1 MKKIVS
7 LFIFLLLLV
16 GCSLSNSPTSKV
28 EELLN
33 KYQTLDSDIK
43 SGIDDVLKEENLN
56 DSQKERY
63 RKVIEKQYR
72 NLAYEIKDER
82 IDGDTATITV
92 EIEVIDYK
100 KLNSL
105 ASGLWSRNLPIEADR
120 GNIYTVDGEAIASN
134 LTTTSLV
141 FIPNQIK
148 NKDLVAEK
156 ISEILD
162 VPKSKIEEHLYKKS
176 MMEKV
181 HPEGRRLSY
190 EIADKIENLHFDGVY
205 LLKESK
211 RYYPH
216 NEMLSHVLG
225 YVGIDN
231 QGLSG
236 LELEYDDILTGEYGS
251 IQYFSDA
258 KGNNLER
265 NSVYVEP
272 EDGLD
277 IYLTVDYGIQS
288 SIERELDN
296 VVLRYNPDGA
306 WAIAMDPNTGEIL
319 GMSSRPNFNPNSY
332 KDYDTETINRNMAIW
347 ASYEPGSTF
356 KILTLSAAVNEGK
369 VDLLKD
375 TFYDGGSVNVD
386 GARIKCWKHGGH
398 GSQTFLEVVQ
408 NSCNPG
414 FVELGNRLGK
424 ETLFDYINKFGYG
437 KKTGID
443 LNGEATGILFSL
455 DKVGPVELATTA
467 FGQGVSVT
475 ALQQVVAVSAAI
487 NGGTLYKPYI
497 VKRVAYHENG
507 QIIKEVKPTI
517 VRDNIVT
524 KDTSE
529 KVRMTLESVV
539 SLGTGR
545 NAYIDGYRVGGKT
558 GTAQKVNNGIYMQGN
573 YIVSFIG
580 FLPANDPKI
589 VVYLAIDNPKGVTQ
603 YGGTVS
609 APIVKNIMED
619 AITSLNIEKQ
629 DGGTEKKYQWY
640 DKKYYNVPNV
650 VGKSKK
656 EATSMLKSFSVE
668 YSGSGDV
675 VVSQSPDSDS
685 RIAEGEKVR
694 LYLG

>member
-1 MKKIVS
+1 MFNKGIHKRIKIVLLII
-7 LFIFLLLLV
+7 LFIFIIIIA
-16 GCSLSNSPTSKV
+16 KV
-28 EELLN
+28 F
-33 KYQTLDSDIK
+33 Y
-43 SGIDDVLKEENLN
+43 
-56 DSQKERY
+56 
-63 RKVIEKQYR
+63 
-72 NLAYEIKDER
+72 
-82 IDGDTATITV
+82 
-92 EIEVIDYK
+92 IEVIDYK

-176 MMEKV
+176 MMERV

-277 IYLTVDYGIQS
+277 IYLTVNYGIQS

-640 DKKYYNVPNV
+640 DKKYYTVPNV

-675 VVSQSPDSDS
+675 VVNQSPDSDS

>member
-1 MKKIVS
+1 MFNKNIHKRIKIV
-7 LFIFLLLLV
+7 LIIIVIIFIIII
-16 GCSLSNSPTSKV
+16 SKV
-28 EELLN
+28 F
-33 KYQTLDSDIK
+33 Y
-43 SGIDDVLKEENLN
+43 
-56 DSQKERY
+56 
-63 RKVIEKQYR
+63 
-72 NLAYEIKDER
+72 
-82 IDGDTATITV
+82 
-92 EIEVIDYK
+92 IEVIEYK
-100 KLNSL
+100 KLNTL
-105 ASGLWSRNLPIEADR
+105 ASNLWSRNLPIEADR
-120 GNIYTVDGEAIASN
+120 GKIYTVDKELLAGN
-134 LTTTSLV
+134 VTTTSLV

-148 NKDLVAEK
+148 DKSLVADK
-156 ISEILD
+156 ISQVLGVSKEEIE
-162 VPKSKIEEHLYKKS
+162 KHIYKKT
-176 MMEKV
+176 MMERV

-190 EIADKIENLHFDGVY
+190 EVADQINSFHFDGVY

-236 LELEYDDILTGEYGS
+236 LELQYDKVLTGEYGS

-265 NSVYVEP
+265 NSIYVEP

-277 IYLTVDYGIQS
+277 IYLTINYQIQS
-288 SIERELDN
+288 SVERELDN
-296 VVLRYNPDGA
+296 IVTKYNPEGA
-306 WAIAMDPNTGEIL
+306 WALAMDPNTGEIL
-319 GMSSRPNFNPNSY
+319 AMSSRPNFNPNNY
-332 KDYDTETINRNMAIW
+332 KDYSTETINRNMAIW

-356 KILTLSAAVNEGK
+356 KILTISAAVNEGK

-386 GARIKCWKHGGH
+386 GARIKCWKKGGH

-414 FVELGNRLGK
+414 FVELGRRLGK

-437 KKTGID
+437 QKTGID
-443 LNGEATGILFSL
+443 LNGESSGILFNLS
-455 DKVGPVELATTA
+455 KVGPVELATTS

-475 ALQQVVAVSAAI
+475 AIQQVAAVSAAI

-497 VKRVAYHENG
+497 VKRVAEKETG
-507 QIIKEVKPTI
+507 QIIKEYSKVIT
-517 VRDNIVT
+517 RENIVT
-524 KDTSE
+524 EETSNQI
-529 KVRMTLESVV
+529 RMALESVV

-558 GTAQKVNNGIYMQGN
+558 GTAQKVNNGIYMHGN

-580 FLPANDPKI
+580 FMPANDPKI

-609 APIVKNIMED
+609 APIVKNILED
-619 AITSLNIEKQ
+619 AIPALNIPKQ
-629 DGGTEKKYQWY
+629 EGGTEKKYQWY
-640 DKKYYNVPNV
+640 DTKYYTVPKV
-650 VGKSKK
+650 TGLTKK
-656 EATSMLKSFSVE
+656 EASSLLKNFTVE
-668 YSGSGDV
+668 YSGTGNTIINQYPKEETRLPENS
-675 VVSQSPDSDS
+675 S
-685 RIAEGEKVR
+685 IR

>member
-1 MKKIVS
+1 MFNKGIHKRIKIVLLIV
-7 LFIFLLLLV
+7 LFIFAIIIA
-16 GCSLSNSPTSKV
+16 KV
-28 EELLN
+28 F
-33 KYQTLDSDIK
+33 Y
-43 SGIDDVLKEENLN
+43 
-56 DSQKERY
+56 
-63 RKVIEKQYR
+63 
-72 NLAYEIKDER
+72 
-82 IDGDTATITV
+82 
-92 EIEVIDYK
+92 IEVIDYK

-141 FIPNQIK
+141 FIPNQIN

-162 VPKSKIEEHLYKKS
+162 VPKGKIEEHLYKKS
-176 MMEKV
+176 MMERV

-236 LELEYDDILTGEYGS
+236 LELEYNDILTGEYGS

-277 IYLTVDYGIQS
+277 IYLTVNYGIQS

-319 GMSSRPNFNPNSY
+319 GMSSRPNFNPNNY
-332 KDYDTETINRNMAIW
+332 KNYDTETINRNMAIW

-369 VDLLKD
+369 VDLIKD
-375 TFYDGGSVNVD
+375 TFYDGGSINVG

-640 DKKYYNVPNV
+640 DKKYYTVPNV

-675 VVSQSPDSDS
+675 VVNQSPDSDS